1 MNGSNPSFQ
10 SQSYPHYPP
19 QPRGQQGVH
28 GGHSMP
34 NGYYRPGSSGH
45 PQSVMESPGAP
56 GYNNYYYPP
65 HHNDNSSRSGYP
77 PPHYGNQGQPPMQYN
92 GNAQG
97 NGNGNYPPTQ
107 YNDTNGRHPSPFHP
121 PPPGPYNQS
130 QISANHSM
138 DFSRTV
144 STSFAESN
152 KEQRKSQPSFHGA
165 MLDQSDDQRD
175 DQRDDISLG
184 DSSWKNGLNQVAS
197 IEEDKFEARQ
207 GATTPVNRIC
217 PNLSSDVS
225 NSTMEAKNTPTNR
238 NLLRG
243 LSSIPSMQ
251 EAIDLNDDKDELGD
265 LNLCA
270 TGSCDLLFDED
281 LSMKR
286 NRDPRQGTNEMRKMS
301 PSMNFNS
308 LSMREQRD
316 APPTKRNRSSSTHE
330 ERELYTAF
338 SIESMGSFGRD
349 TKLPDFNN
357 VGDDSKHSLL
367 KPPRT
372 KEEPAD
378 RDLAGGNLSWE
389 IKGQDSFGG
398 GFSVSSNLTDGISG
412 EVLGNSFSFAEDFPH
427 PPQVNHENNAIDL
440 EKIDPISTLNPS
452 ESIDLVRG
460 PETLPKETF
469 PPNSATWV
477 SNTASQGRSYSMD
490 APVHHNNGPPPGPR
504 YAAHPASNRFG
515 MPPPYSDNRNGH
527 GYRPPRPYGMGRP
540 PQYLPPSFQPPPAG
554 MAGPPM
560 ARNAPQPIYMMSSP
574 HGLQDG
580 MNGLKGSIKM
590 GNNNGGSF
598 SWSKDDDNRL
608 QEVLKKHK
616 NPKDWDAISKDFGAG
631 RK

>member
-1 MNGSNPSFQ
+1 M
-10 SQSYPHYPP
+10 
-19 QPRGQQGVH
+19 H
-28 GGHSMP
+28 GHGRPMP
-34 NGYYRPGSSGH
+34 NGYYHPGSSGH
-45 PQSVMESPGAP
+45 PQSVMVSPGAP

-65 HHNDNSSRSGYP
+65 HHNDNSSRPGY

-92 GNAQG
+92 GN
-97 NGNGNYPPTQ
+97 GNGNYPPTQ
-107 YNDTNGRHPSPFHP
+107 YNDMNGRHPSSFH

-130 QISANHSM
+130 QNPLKNSM

-152 KEQRKSQPSFHGA
+152 KEQRKSPPCFHGP
-165 MLDQSDDQRD
+165 ML

-184 DSSWKNGLNQVAS
+184 DASWKNGLNQVAS

-207 GATTPVNRIC
+207 GATTPVDRIC

-225 NSTMEAKNTPTNR
+225 NSTMEAKNISIN
-238 NLLRG
+238 NNMLRG

-251 EAIDLNDDKDELGD
+251 DAIDLNDDKDELGD
-265 LNLCA
+265 LKLCA
-270 TGSCDLLFDED
+270 TGSSDLLFDGD

-286 NRDPRQGTNEMRKMS
+286 FRDPSQVTNATRKMS

-316 APPTKRNRSSSTHE
+316 APPTKRTRSSSTHE
-330 ERELYTAF
+330 ERDLYTAF

-357 VGDDSKHSLL
+357 VGESKHSL
-367 KPPRT
+367 KPSRT
-372 KEEPAD
+372 KGEPAD
-378 RDLAGGNLSWE
+378 RDSGDRDLAAGNLSWE

-398 GFSVSSNLTDGISG
+398 GFSVSSNLTEGISD

-427 PPQVNHENNAIDL
+427 PPQGNHENNAVDL
-440 EKIDPISTLNPS
+440 EKIDPISGLNPS
-452 ESIDLVRG
+452 ESIELSRG
-460 PETLPKETF
+460 PEPSQKDTF
-469 PPNSATWV
+469 PPNNATWV

-490 APVHHNNGPPPGPR
+490 APGHHNNGPAPGPR
-504 YAAHPASNRFG
+504 YPAHPASNRFG
-515 MPPPYSDNRNGH
+515 MPPPYPDNRNGH
-527 GYRPPRPYGMGRP
+527 GYRPPGPYGMGRP

-560 ARNAPQPIYMMSSP
+560 ARNAPQPMYMMSSP
-574 HGLQDG
+574 HGHQDG
-580 MNGLKGSIKM
+580 MNGLKGSVKM
-590 GNNNGGSF
+590 SNGGNS
-598 SWSKDDDNRL
+598 SWNKDDDNRL

-616 NPKDWDAISKDFGAG
+616 NPKDWDAISKDFGGG
-631 RK
+631 RT